1 MSIFDRF
8 RKQKRDDSNGGN
20 NNVPASVGWFLQN
33 DGEDFCIPGYTS
45 LDKNPEVMTACR
57 RIAELI
63 GSMTIHLMEN
73 TKQGDVRIVN
83 ELSRV
88 IDINPISTMTRSHWM
103 EAIVMNML
111 LYGEGNSIV
120 WPHTWDGLIRSLE
133 PISAARVSLMG
144 ALGNPYRDYKI
155 LIDGQA
161 HDPSNML
168 HFVYNPDKY
177 YLWKG
182 RGITVSLRDVADNL
196 KQAPTTKKGFLKSK
210 WKPSLIVKVDAMGE
224 RFQSKEG
231 RSEIMKEYIETSG
244 AGEPWIIPGHMI
256 DVQEVRPLSLADL
269 AISDVVE
276 IDKRTVASICGVP
289 PFVVGVGEYDKNAWN
304 NFIQNTIRPICINLA
319 QELTR
324 KLILNPK
331 WYLKYNVRSL
341 MDWDLQQLYT
351 VYGGLTD
358 RGIVTGNEA
367 RDILGMSPLDG
378 LDELTVLENYVPMD
392 MIGMQKKLVQNQ
404 KKKDQEGDQ
413 S

>member
-8 RKQKRDDSNGGN
+8 RKQKRDDSNIN
-20 NNVPASVGWFLQN
+20 SSVGWFLQN
-33 DGEDFCIPGYTS
+33 DGEEFCIAGYTS

-88 IDINPISTMTRSHWM
+88 IDINPIHTMTRSHWM

-133 PISAARVSLMG
+133 PISASRVSL
-144 ALGNPYRDYKI
+144 LGDPNNPYRDYKI
-155 LIDGQA
+155 LVDGQA

-168 HFVYNPDKY
+168 HFVHNPDKY
-177 YLWKG
+177 YLWRG
-182 RGITVSLRDVADNL
+182 RGITVSLKEIANNL
-196 KQAPTTKKGFLKSK
+196 KQAAATEKGFMESK

-231 RSEIMKEYIETSG
+231 RSEIMKEYIETNN

-256 DVQEVRPLSLADL
+256 DVQEVRPLSLSDL
-269 AISDVVE
+269 AISDMVQL
-276 IDKRTVASICGVP
+276 DRRMVASICGVP
-289 PFVVGVGEYDKNAWN
+289 PFVIGVGEYDKDAWN
-304 NFIQNTIRPICINLA
+304 SFVQNTIRPICINIA

-331 WYLKYNVRSL
+331 WYLKFNVRSL
-341 MDWDLQQLYT
+341 MDWNLTELYQ

-358 RGIVTGNEA
+358 RGIVTGNET
-367 RDILGMSPLDG
+367 RDILGMSPMDG
-378 LDELTVLENYVPMD
+378 LDELTVLENYIPLD
-392 MIGMQKKLVQNQ
+392 MAGMQKKLIQAGSKQ
-404 KKKDQEGDQ
+404 DQ
-413 S
+413 